1 MGVFRAF
8 FGCSGAGG
16 FMLAC
21 ISGCRGVIGFKV
33 GTWPCPVREK
43 VRPARPGVDVSA
55 KKFAQRTK
63 NGSKSAL
70 CGVLGE
76 LFREYTAGWVTLGE
90 LFRAGCGKG
99 RHSDGFFVEK
109 SRILSRNDDLH
120 NAGRSQAPR
129 PGPGQPR
136 LQRPKRSARPRV
148 MRGGRQH
155 SECSEGKQYKRHY
168 GRKQRK
174 RRTLTSSRA
183 SRGTRWSRAA
193 GSRRAGTGGLRPR
206 ARGAR

>member
-136 LQRPKRSARPRV
+136 LQRPK
-148 MRGGRQH
+148 
-155 SECSEGKQYKRHY
+155 
-168 GRKQRK
+168 
-174 RRTLTSSRA
+174 
-183 SRGTRWSRAA
+183 
-193 GSRRAGTGGLRPR
+193 
-206 ARGAR
+206 